1 MVTSKQLF
9 ITSIVTF
16 AIAFTIGRVRKFI
29 NKKPLRSK
37 RIGAEVPNIRFQK
50 GDKLHYYSCYVCN
63 REWIAVVDINSRTR
77 TPEVL
82 EDIDNHPCVRTNG

>member
-16 AIAFTIGRVRKFI
+16 AISFAITRISKYVKQ
-29 NKKPLRSK
+29 KPLRAK
-37 RIGAEVPNIRFQK
+37 RIGAEVPNIKFQK
-50 GDKLHYYSCYVCN
+50 GDKLHYYSCHVCSC
-63 REWIAVVDINSRTR
+63 EWIAVVDANSHTR

-82 EDIDNHPCVRTNG
+82 EDIDKHNCQ